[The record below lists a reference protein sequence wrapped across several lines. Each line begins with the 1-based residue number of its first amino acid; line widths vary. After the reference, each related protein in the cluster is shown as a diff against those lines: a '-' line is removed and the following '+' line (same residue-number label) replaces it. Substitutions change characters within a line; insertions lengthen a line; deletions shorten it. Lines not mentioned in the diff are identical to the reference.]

1 MAQIFLLS
9 RSRRSR
15 PPEINDKVKSS
26 FYCYFHNSLLA
37 ILHPSQRLRKIC
49 AQILGGLNA
58 ARHSHQAV
66 GYAYGR

>member
-1 MAQIFLLS
+1 MEETKHWRRFLTTDN
-9 RSRRSR
+9 
-15 PPEINDKVKSS
+15 PKSS
-26 FYCYFHNSLLA
+26 LYFCFHNSSLA
-37 ILHPSQRLRKIC
+37 TLHPSQRLRKVL